1 MRFVDTNV
9 LLYAISKDPAEQAKA
24 GTARALLDDADLVLS
39 TQVLQEFFVQAT
51 RATRSD
57 ALSIE
62 QASALVD
69 AFSRFT
75 VQDITLP
82 IVRAAMRLQ
91 ARAGLSYWDC
101 AIVEAAREAG
111 CDTVLS
117 EDLSHGQDLDGVIAV
132 NPFI

>member
-24 GTARALLDDADLVLS
+24 ATARALLDGADLVLS

-62 QASALVD
+62 PASALVD

-75 VQDITLP
+75 VQDVTLP
-82 IVRAAMRLQ
+82 IVHAAIRLQ
-91 ARAGLSYWDC
+91 GRHGLSSWDC
-101 AIVEAAREAG
+101 TIVEAAREAG

-117 EDLSHGQDLDGVIAV
+117 EDLSHGQDLDGVAVV